1 METKLTLRLRK
12 NVIERAKVYARDHKT
27 SLSQMIENYLRSIT
41 DSEKTQDEISPLV
54 DSLSGV
60 IELEQDYD
68 YKKDY
73 TGHLENKYQ

>member
-41 DSEKTQDEISPLV
+41 DSAKTQDDISPLV

-73 TGHLENKYQ
+73 TDHLENKFQ